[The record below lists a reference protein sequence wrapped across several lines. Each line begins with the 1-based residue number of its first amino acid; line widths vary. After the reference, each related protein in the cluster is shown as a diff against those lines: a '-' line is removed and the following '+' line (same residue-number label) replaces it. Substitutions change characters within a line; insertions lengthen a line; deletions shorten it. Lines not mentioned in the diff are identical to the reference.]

1 MTVEDEDP
9 LEEEPL
15 CGELLPHALNKNKT
29 MKEMV
34 SKGYALL

>member
-9 LEEEPL
+9 LEEPL
-15 CGELLPHALNKNKT
+15 CGELLPHALNKNKM